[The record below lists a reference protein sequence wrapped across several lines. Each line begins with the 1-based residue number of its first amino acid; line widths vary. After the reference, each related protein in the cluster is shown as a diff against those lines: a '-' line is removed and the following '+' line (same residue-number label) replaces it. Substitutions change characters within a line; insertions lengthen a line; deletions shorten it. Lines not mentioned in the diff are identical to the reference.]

1 MTKNSSKEA
10 GTVVLH
16 HITFVFGSLS
26 LLFIWTKERVKD
38 PFVDRT
44 SCVLLWCWGSKM
56 DQIFNKVGSYWFN
69 QKASSQLNSVGDDIN
84 VCTQFHPFFFL
95 FLSNYKFCFSSL
107 AIGNFSNWSIIRIFV
122 VIINS
127 FMWMKHGD
135 TYGFRSSQDLIK

>member
-84 VCTQFHPFFFL
+84 VCTQFHPFVFL
-95 FLSNYKFCFSSL
+95 FLSNFTLFFIMGNWEFFKLKYNKNYFFIVVNSL
-107 AIGNFSNWSIIRIFV
+107 CEWIKNGDEYGLWSF
-122 VIINS
+122 
-127 FMWMKHGD
+127 
-135 TYGFRSSQDLIK
+135 